1 MGVGAGTA
9 ALDATKFDI
18 EKSGDGTIHVG

>member
-1 MGVGAGTA
+1 MGVAAGSA
-9 ALDATKFDI
+9 ALDASKFDI